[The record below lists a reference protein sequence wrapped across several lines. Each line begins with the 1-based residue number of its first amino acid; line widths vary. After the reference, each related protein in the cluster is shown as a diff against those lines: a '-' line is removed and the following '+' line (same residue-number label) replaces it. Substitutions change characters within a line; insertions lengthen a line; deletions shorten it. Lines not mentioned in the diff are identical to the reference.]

1 VIRWTADTMPYACL
15 LAAAAAWLAWELA
28 TALGNVRALV
38 RDWRHRRTLDAVHEH
53 YGITCRAGTPPKGA
67 RP

>member
-1 VIRWTADTMPYACL
+1 MPYACL

-28 TALGNVRALV
+28 TALGNVRAV
-38 RDWRHRRTLDAVHEH
+38 IQDWRHRREVRVRDAVYEQ
-53 YGITCRAGTPPKGA
+53 YGIAYRAGTPPKGA